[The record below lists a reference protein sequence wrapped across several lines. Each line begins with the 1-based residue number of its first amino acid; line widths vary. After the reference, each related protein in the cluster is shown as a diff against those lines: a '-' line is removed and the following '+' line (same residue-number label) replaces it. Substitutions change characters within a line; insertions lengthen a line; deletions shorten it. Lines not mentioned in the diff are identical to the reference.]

1 MRPTSPTRTNRPAR
15 RVLPL
20 ALLAGLLAAPAL
32 AGPIADAARDAE
44 KLQTLGKS
52 DEAAAALDKARD
64 RLWRDAPLTV
74 KRPQFVAEA
83 PQGFGVYEP
92 RKGASFKP
100 GEPLYVYGEVTGY
113 GYGRQ
118 GDVARIEFE
127 VSLSVALASG
137 GTAIAPQSGKLAL
150 ASRAEN
156 KEYMLALVY
165 EPKGLPSG
173 DYVLQAD
180 LRDVNSGKTTTIRL
194 PFRIS

>member
-1 MRPTSPTRTNRPAR
+1 MRPNRPTRPVR
-15 RVLPL
+15 RVIPL
-20 ALLAGLLAAPAL
+20 AFVAGLLAAPAL

-74 KRPQFVAEA
+74 KRAQFVAEA

-92 RKGASFKP
+92 RKGTSFKP
-100 GEPLYVYGEVTGY
+100 NEALYVYGEVTGY
-113 GYGRQ
+113 GYGR
-118 GDVARIEFE
+118 DRDTVRIEFE
-127 VSLSVALASG
+127 VSLSVALAAG

-165 EPKGLPSG
+165 EPKGLPAG
-173 DYVLQAD
+173 DYILQAD
-180 LRDVNSGKTTTIRL
+180 LRDANSGKTTTVRL
-194 PFRIS
+194 PFKVL